1 MAIRLLSVDV
11 DGTITN
17 GRNQVTQATADALRR
32 AAAAGVPITNYGIAI
47 AQMHGILRRSL
58 SPFPELAKL
67 LK

>member
-32 AAAAGVPITNYGIAI
+32 AAAAGVIVTLVCRGVIHIA
-47 AQMHGILRRSL
+47 GLG
-58 SPFPELAKL
+58 
-67 LK
+67 

>member
-32 AAAAGVPITNYGIAI
+32 A
-47 AQMHGILRRSL
+47 
-58 SPFPELAKL
+58 
-67 LK
+67 